1 MYIDRYTPVRGGRWS
16 DRLRRLSI
24 WSIVS
29 NYFPIKLIKTEDLD
43 PNRNYIFGYHPHGAA
58 TVGAGI
64 NFLTEAT
71 HFSTVFPGIRPHLMG
86 LHSNFSYPVLREL
99 FLGLGNAVVIVTGG
113 MKELYL
119 TEYQRMIFYLK
130 KRKGFIRLA
139 LENGASLVP
148 VITFGENE
156 HYRQY
161 KNWISNRWIWGRSI
175 VGYLPLR
182 HPVTTVGKIKLS
194 FQLDSMEKNDFILL
208 VGKPIHVNQI
218 IDPSQIDIDQLHDQY
233 LQAIEQLYN
242 TNKANYSFENVK
254 LEII

>member
-16 DRLRRLSI
+16 DRLRQLSI

-71 HFSTVFPGIRPHLMG
+71 HFSTLFPGIRPHLMG
-86 LHSNFSYPVLREL
+86 LHFNFFCPFLREL
-99 FLGLGNAVVIVTGG
+99 FLCLGECSVSRESCQYFLNGSSGHGNAV
-113 MKELYL
+113 
-119 TEYQRMIFYLK
+119 
-130 KRKGFIRLA
+130 RKGFIRLA

-182 HPVTTVGKIKLS
+182 HLVTTV
-194 FQLDSMEKNDFILL
+194 
-208 VGKPIHVNQI
+208 VGKPIQVNQI
-218 IDPSQIDIDQLHDQY
+218 VDPSQTDIDQLHDQY

-242 TNKANYSFENVK
+242 TNKANYGFENVK